1 MSTRTNFGRRTAR
14 LLDDAVAVLG
24 LPGAAAG
31 VYLAGLSALS
41 ISVAPETVGVD
52 QALNVTLIVPAHNEQ
67 LNIEATVTSLLDT
80 DYPAQ
85 HRRVVVVADNCS
97 DETAVRARRAGADVL
112 VRTDPI
118 NRGKGFALEH
128 GFTQVLADVWTEV
141 VVVVDADTI
150 VSRNLLWALTAR
162 VSAGEHAVQAD
173 YQVRNPGDSWRTR
186 LLHIAFTAFHEVR
199 SSGRERLGL
208 SCGLRGN
215 GMAFSR
221 DALQRA
227 PHQAHSV
234 VEDLEYG
241 IRLARAGIRV
251 AYASQA
257 WVRGDM
263 PADAAASQTQR
274 DRWEGGRRIMRRTEG
289 RALAREALRTR
300 NPVLA
305 DLAVDVYLPPLGQ
318 VVTALSIGLAV
329 GVGTGIGAR
338 RQRAAYVHG
347 IGLAGVAL
355 HVGRAWQASGTGM
368 SGLVDLARAPGYVA
382 WKLVRRMQQAFGQH
396 EAIPTNW
403 VRTARAGEPVATST
417 MHDAGLRQ

>member
-1 MSTRTNFGRRTAR
+1 MSTRTSSGQRTAR
-14 LLDDAVAVLG
+14 LFDDAVAVLG

-41 ISVAPETVGVD
+41 IVAEPETPGVGE
-52 QALNVTLIVPAHNEQ
+52 ALNVTVVVPAHNEQ

-97 DETAVRARRAGADVL
+97 DETAVLAQRTGADVL

-128 GFTQVLADVWTEV
+128 GFAQALANDWTEV
-141 VVVVDADTI
+141 VVVVDADTV
-150 VSRNLLWALTAR
+150 VSHNLLRVLTAR
-162 VSAGEHAVQAD
+162 VSGGEHAVQAD

-186 LLHIAFTAFHEVR
+186 LLHIAFTAFHQVR

-221 DALQRA
+221 HALQQT

-241 IRLARAGIRV
+241 IRLGRAGIRV
-251 AYASQA
+251 AHASQA

-274 DRWEGGRRIMRRTEG
+274 DRWEGGRRLIRRTEG

-305 DLAVDVYLPPLGQ
+305 DLAMDVYLPPLGQ
-318 VVTALSIGLAV
+318 LVTALSIGLVV
-329 GVGTGIGAR
+329 GVGSGTAAK

-347 IGLAGVAL
+347 IGLVGVAL

-368 SGLVDLARAPGYVA
+368 NGLLDLARAPSYVA

-396 EAIPTNW
+396 GAIPTNW
-403 VRTARAGEPVATST
+403 VRTARAGERNSAINEG
-417 MHDAGLRQ
+417 AA

>member
-1 MSTRTNFGRRTAR
+1 MSTRTNSGRRTVR

-31 VYLAGLSALS
+31 MYLAALSVLSARP
-41 ISVAPETVGVD
+41 IGAAPNTVEVGD
-52 QALNVTLIVPAHNEQ
+52 FLNVTVVVPAHNEQ
-67 LNIEATVTSLLDT
+67 LNIEATVISLLDT
-80 DYPAQ
+80 DYPSH
-85 HRRVVVVADNCS
+85 HRRVAVVADNCS

-112 VRTDPI
+112 VRTDPV

-128 GFTQVLADVWTEV
+128 GFAQAMGDGWTNM

-150 VSRNLLWALTAR
+150 VSRNLLAALMQR

-215 GMAFSR
+215 GMAFTTE
-221 DALQRA
+221 ALVRA

-251 AYASQA
+251 AYVSQA

-263 PADAAASQTQR
+263 PANAAASQTQR
-274 DRWEGGRRIMRRTEG
+274 DRWEGGRRMIRKSQG
-289 RALAREALRTR
+289 RALAREAIATG

-305 DLAVDVYLPPLGQ
+305 DLAVDLYVPPLGQ
-318 VVTALSIGLAV
+318 LVMALTIGFAAAT
-329 GVGTGIGAR
+329 GTGLGGR
-338 RQRAAYVHG
+338 RQRAVYVHG
-347 IGLAGVAL
+347 IGLVGVVL
-355 HVGRAWQASGTGM
+355 HVGRAWKASGTGLGGM
-368 SGLVDLARAPGYVA
+368 VDLARAPAYVA
-382 WKLVRRMQQAFGQH
+382 WKLIRRVQQTVGQR
-396 EAIPTNW
+396 EAIPSNW
-403 VRTARAGEPVATST
+403 VRTARAGENI
-417 MHDAGLRQ
+417 DAVINEGAR